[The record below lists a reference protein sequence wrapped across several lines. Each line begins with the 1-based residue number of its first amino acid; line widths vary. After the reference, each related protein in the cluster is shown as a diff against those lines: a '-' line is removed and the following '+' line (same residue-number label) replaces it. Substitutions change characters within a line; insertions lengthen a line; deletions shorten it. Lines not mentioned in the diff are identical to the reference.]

1 MQIHTEP
8 FTYITADNFLPSDVF
23 KMVQEMAEDDTLP
36 WELNGKVHSSAFM
49 RHLTID
55 LPVPFHD
62 EVNKLLTHHRPYK
75 KLTRRTYI
83 SKQRG
88 PFEHPIHC
96 ESPQKIFSHVV
107 YIGPE
112 DSVGTVLHDTNKKP
126 VKVVPWKL
134 NRAFMFAG
142 ETDVTWHSYVTR
154 GNETRITL
162 NTFYES
168 TE

>member
-1 MQIHTEP
+1 MTKV
-8 FTYITADNFLPSDVF
+8 LPS
-23 KMVQEMAEDDTLP
+23 
-36 WELNGKVHSSAFM
+36 
-49 RHLTID
+49 HL
-55 LPVPFHD
+55 LSL
-62 EVNKLLTHHRPYK
+62 KLTHSAAPN
-75 KLTRRTYI
+75 L
-83 SKQRG
+83 SK
-88 PFEHPIHC
+88 I
-96 ESPQKIFSHVV
+96 
-107 YIGPE
+107 
-112 DSVGTVLHDTNKKP
+112 LHDTNKKP